1 MCIQIYRR
9 CICGH
14 RENNGPPRR
23 CQKVAAKSSS
33 FLCFVPFA
41 GPRLDDKGFCL
52 KKKEDSF
59 GVPEPCRKCIAE
71 GGIVN
76 HLGGQSYYYDG
87 GAQGLAPLPPPK
99 AYVSSSYSRNERHHG
114 RAQMS
119 SSRHDTQAQQ
129 PQVYREPAQRS
140 TKYENPRQAPPRPP
154 RSNKYA
160 PEPDN
165 KARKQSEE
173 YSRKTIREAEKVS
186 REARKKGIPG
196 KSDKVD
202 DIRARALAKAREEK
216 RPAAEPSIVRRH
228 GSSSKDSAYPAPL
241 KVSKHRQAAA
251 PAGLHGATAHPDIR
265 KHPAMRPDVQPAA
278 VHEAFTVGTHYNE
291 DTRRFRDGTVQWG
304 AASHP
309 DRHRLEIPTRDT
321 RRHATSSE
329 IDRYRQRSYAA
340 SRGGYGVDVN
350 GASPLTYS
358 PPESQISAINVTQK
372 LPYNRRRR

>member
-1 MCIQIYRR
+1 MDPCRHKNIVASWPFISHRRLYVELLSREQSRAVSLSFFILWAMESSDRGVLNTRVQPRKVQEKQCQSFPHLHISRLNTLQSFPHIFCIGLPKAKSTTSKMCIQIYRR

-140 TKYENPRQAPPRPP
+140 TKYENPDRHLLVLHAATSTP
-154 RSNKYA
+154 RS
-160 PEPDN
+160 P
-165 KARKQSEE
+165 
-173 YSRKTIREAEKVS
+173 TT
-186 REARKKGIPG
+186 
-196 KSDKVD
+196 
-202 DIRARALAKAREEK
+202 K
-216 RPAAEPSIVRRH
+216 R
-228 GSSSKDSAYPAPL
+228 GSSRRST
-241 KVSKHRQAAA
+241 
-251 PAGLHGATAHPDIR
+251 AG
-265 KHPAMRPDVQPAA
+265 
-278 VHEAFTVGTHYNE
+278 
-291 DTRRFRDGTVQWG
+291 RRSV
-304 AASHP
+304 
-309 DRHRLEIPTRDT
+309 RL
-321 RRHATSSE
+321 RR
-329 IDRYRQRSYAA
+329 
-340 SRGGYGVDVN
+340 
-350 GASPLTYS
+350 
-358 PPESQISAINVTQK
+358 
-372 LPYNRRRR
+372 